1 MRELTG
7 IRFGRLV
14 AIRTAGSKNKRIQ
27 WECQC
32 DCGNKTVVASD
43 CLVTGNTRSCG
54 CYAAETRVRSNTDH
68 GYCGT
73 RIYRIWKGIKSRCLI
88 PSSTD
93 YKWYGAK
100 GVTVCEEWMK
110 FEPFLKW
117 SMENGYLESLT
128 IDRIDPFNGYSPENC
143 RWATTKEQNA
153 NMRKHGGKKA

>member
-1 MRELTG
+1 M
-7 IRFGRLV
+7 RFGRLV
-14 AIRTAGSKNKRIQ
+14 AIRAVGSKNKRIQ

-32 DCGNKTVVASD
+32 DCGNKTIVASD
-43 CLVTGNTRSCG
+43 CLTCGSTKSCG
-54 CYAAETRVRSNTDH
+54 CYAAEMRVKANTDH

-100 GVTVCEEWMK
+100 GVTVCKDWMK

-117 SMENGYLESLT
+117 SVENGYSENLT
-128 IDRIDPFNGYSPENC
+128 IDRIDPFKGYSPDNC
-143 RWATTKEQNA
+143 RWATIKEQNA